1 MSISLFKKIMEIFV
15 HRCDWSDWEHVSY
28 FKDKK
33 DNYEVV
39 SRECK
44 TSGTKEFKRVK
55 VETHQ

>member
-1 MSISLFKKIMEIFV
+1 MEIFV